1 MPQEIERK
9 FLVTGEYK
17 PQAYAHSRIVQG
29 YISSVR
35 GRTVRVRI
43 RDERGF
49 LTIKGASNE
58 SGTSRYEWEKEIPL
72 CEARELLKLCEP
84 GIIDKTRYLVRSGR
98 HVFEV
103 DEFYGENEGLTVAEV
118 ELSSE
123 DEPFVKPA
131 FIGREVTGDVRYY
144 NSQLM
149 KHPSPRGSKPI
160 VCRTCLIV
168 MEKLYDY
175 LPRELVTF
183 LLVTVFSLLIGLSQ
197 RKISLKRE
205 GETTLFGTDRTFTF
219 IGILGYLLYILD
231 PTGYRLFMGG
241 GAILGLLLG
250 LNYYV
255 KQSQYHVFGVTT
267 IIIALITY
275 CIAPIVATQPS
286 WFYVMVIVTVLL
298 FTELKHT
305 FTELAQRM
313 KNDEMITLAK
323 FLAISGIILPMLPNE
338 NLIPGINLTPYSIW
352 LATVVVSGISYLS
365 YLLKR
370 YVFHESGIL
379 VSGIVGGLYSSTATI
394 SVLARKSR
402 KASVQ
407 DAPEYVAA
415 MLLAVSMMFL
425 RFLILIGIFSRE
437 TLLAIYP
444 YLLIMSVVTAAVA
457 WYLHS
462 KRKRVDDGT
471 QTTEDEDS
479 SNPLEFKVAL
489 IFAMLFVVF
498 TILTHYTLVYAGTGG
513 LNLLSF
519 ISGFSDITPFILNLL
534 QGTGSVAVLVITACS
549 MQAIVSNIAVNMC
562 YALFFAGGKSP
573 LRPWI
578 LGGFG
583 SVIAANICLLLFFY
597 FL

>member
-1 MPQEIERK
+1 
-9 FLVTGEYK
+9 
-17 PQAYAHSRIVQG
+17 
-29 YISSVR
+29 
-35 GRTVRVRI
+35 
-43 RDERGF
+43 
-49 LTIKGASNE
+49 
-58 SGTSRYEWEKEIPL
+58 
-72 CEARELLKLCEP
+72 
-84 GIIDKTRYLVRSGR
+84 
-98 HVFEV
+98 
-103 DEFYGENEGLTVAEV
+103 
-118 ELSSE
+118 
-123 DEPFVKPA
+123 
-131 FIGREVTGDVRYY
+131 
-144 NSQLM
+144 
-149 KHPSPRGSKPI
+149 
-160 VCRTCLIV
+160 
-168 MEKLYDY
+168 MEKLYQY
-175 LPRELVTF
+175 LPEELVTF
-183 LLVTVFSLLIGLSQ
+183 ILVTVFSLLIGLSL
-197 RKISLKRE
+197 RRISLKRE

-231 PTGYRLFMGG
+231 PTDYRLFMGG
-241 GAILGLLLG
+241 GAVLGLLLA

-255 KQSQYHVFGVTT
+255 KQAQFHVFGVTT

-338 NLIPGINLTPYSIW
+338 NLIPDVNLTPYGIW

-370 YVFHESGIL
+370 YVFRESGIL

-402 KASVQ
+402 KASPQ
-407 DAPEYVAA
+407 EAPEYVAA

-425 RFLILIGIFSRE
+425 RFLILVGIFSVA
-437 TLLAIYP
+437 TLTVIYP
-444 YLLIMSVVTAAVA
+444 YLLIMSAVSAGAA
-457 WYLHS
+457 WFLHS
-462 KRKRVDDGT
+462 KWKRPAVSGATD
-471 QTTEDEDS
+471 EDEDG

-489 IFAMLFVVF
+489 IFAVLFVVF
-498 TILTHYTLVYAGTGG
+498 TIATHYTLIYAGKGG
-513 LNLLSF
+513 LTLLSF
-519 ISGFSDITPFILNLL
+519 VSGFSDITPFILNLL
-534 QGTGSVAVLVITACS
+534 QGTGSVPVSLITACS

-562 YALFFAGGKSP
+562 YALFFSGKKSS
-573 LRPWI
+573 LRSWI

-583 SVIAANICLLLFFY
+583 CVIVANVLLLLFFY